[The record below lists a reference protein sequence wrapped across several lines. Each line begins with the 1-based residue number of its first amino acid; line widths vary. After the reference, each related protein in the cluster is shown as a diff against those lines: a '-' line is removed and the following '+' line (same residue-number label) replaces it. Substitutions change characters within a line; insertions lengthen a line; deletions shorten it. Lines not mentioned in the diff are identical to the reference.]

1 MPPFRRHYISWW
13 LPVAFRRLPPAR
25 HGARSR
31 RPSSRSRPGSPPDSP
46 SRSRFPTRG
55 FEGWVGLLA
64 SSGPRCT
71 VAKSSGFLRSAKQRP
86 LGFALVFRATEG
98 RSWCDLASVKS
109 PHWGIH
115 LTGVRDLPP
124 RAARRRSL
132 QAGRMSAL
140 SRRLWRNSL
149 WALAHNE
156 VLVTNWSMRDSK
168 LQDPVEQHPS
178 AT

>member
-1 MPPFRRHYISWW
+1 MVRSAPSADAPVSSMPRSRSPTYSFPFVTGHWWPSRRRRRTVLLW
-13 LPVAFRRLPPAR
+13 RERLPQFTEK
-25 HGARSR
+25 R
-31 RPSSRSRPGSPPDSP
+31 RRQY
-46 SRSRFPTRG
+46 
-55 FEGWVGLLA
+55 A
-64 SSGPRCT
+64 SS
-71 VAKSSGFLRSAKQRP
+71 P
-86 LGFALVFRATEG
+86 LLDVPIRQV
-98 RSWCDLASVKS
+98 R
-109 PHWGIH
+109 GIH

-124 RAARRRSL
+124 RAVRRRSL

-149 WALAHNE
+149 WALSHNE